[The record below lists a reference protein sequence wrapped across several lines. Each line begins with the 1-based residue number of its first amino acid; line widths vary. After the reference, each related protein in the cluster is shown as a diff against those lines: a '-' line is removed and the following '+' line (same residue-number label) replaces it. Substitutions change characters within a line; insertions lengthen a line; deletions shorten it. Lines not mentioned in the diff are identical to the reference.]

1 MYIYVKSNL
10 RERWCLHHKIKRDMV
25 GNINQEKNTTKIKAL
40 FAVHKHNKIL
50 HCDNHCP

>member
-1 MYIYVKSNL
+1 MYIYY
-10 RERWCLHHKIKRDMV
+10 IYIYIYDMV

-40 FAVHKHNKIL
+40 FAVHKHKKIL